1 MALYVSNQAT
11 VSSTA
16 QSLAD
21 LGFGEFQIGAASEVV
36 IAVTD
41 AAIRYT
47 FSETATA
54 SNGHLIGNGD
64 TFVFSNE
71 SFSQFSCI
79 RQAGTDAEL
88 YITLRIAGN
97 PLSISEFS
105 SEFTQEF
112 A

>member
-21 LGFGEFQIGAASEVV
+21 IGFSAAEIGDAHEMIVTA
-36 IAVTD
+36 TD

-54 SNGHLIGNGD
+54 SNGHLVGNGD
-64 TFVFSNE
+64 TFIFTNEAFSA
-71 SFSQFSCI
+71 FSCI
-79 RQAGTDAEL
+79 RQASTDAEV
-88 YITLRIAGN
+88 YVTLKN
-97 PLSISEFS
+97 
-105 SEFTQEF
+105 
-112 A
+112 